1 MNGRKLFRIYI
12 SSFLV
17 GRKEAQLKKVAKVEA
32 EVGETPGEIL
42 PEYLFLNVSGQ
53 TFGKTFFP
61 SIPTTKKFFFLL
73 VF

>member
-1 MNGRKLFRIYI
+1 
-12 SSFLV
+12 LV
-17 GRKEAQLKKVAKVEA
+17 GRKEAQLKKVAKVEVEA

-61 SIPTTKKFFFLL
+61 SISTTIRQKTNRISYF
-73 VF
+73 

>member
-1 MNGRKLFRIYI
+1 MNGRKLLRIYI

-17 GRKEAQLKKVAKVEA
+17 GRKEAQLKKVAKVDGEA

-61 SIPTTKKFFFLL
+61 SISTTKN
-73 VF
+73 